1 MITETDRDRAKA
13 PGMELHQLERLIGDM
28 EHEPNWR
35 PTARKCADYYDHK
48 QSTAQQ
54 LADAEETGE
63 RRVTIN
69 LIQRTINGALGQE
82 AKTRLGWKS
91 QPDAAVFDDVAAA
104 LGERMHEAAR
114 EAKADQAISE
124 AYSSMLRTGIGWVE
138 VKKSSD
144 PLAYPYS
151 VTALHRDLVW
161 WDWRAK
167 LPDRSDARWMLT
179 QQWVDVDEAVSVLP
193 QFRELIEMGCHTGPI
208 TDAMWRTINVSR
220 ELFDQVSEVRR
231 KFSVAEEEWLDNSLR
246 KRVRLYSVYYKA
258 FKQVVAL
265 ALGTRRVKFN
275 PQNPLHQ
282 MAVQTGAARLI
293 KGPSYEIRHA
303 MFVGPYRLWDKPIPG
318 RKFPLV
324 PFVCYS
330 CDDDY
335 SPYGLVHGMI
345 EPQDEFNERR
355 TRLLWLIKAK
365 QVFVDDD
372 ALATK
377 YHNLLDA
384 AKEAMRPDAFFV
396 LNANRRN
403 AEGLRIANNLQLQ
416 REQIDVMQDSK
427 VLIQDVPGLY
437 SPMFGSNSVGAES
450 GVALNSLMEQTT
462 TSLAET
468 SDNYRHSRAAV
479 GELLQDN
486 IADDMAEPNL
496 QMEIGTGKRRR
507 TIVLNTFDERGFPV
521 NHVEDASV
529 RVALGDVPTTPA
541 FKAQQQV
548 FLGQT
553 LQAVGND
560 PIARAVLVPA
570 IIESGDLEHR
580 QEYAKWLR
588 QKYGVPDPGDM
599 AGEAADQMEQAQ
611 QQQAAKQAQMAEAGA
626 LAEIEATKAKAAQSQ
641 TAAQLNQARVAEI
654 GLRAQQAAQPPAAN
668 DEALI
673 DDAIRE
679 ARGA

>member
-28 EHEPNWR
+28 ENEPNWR

-82 AKTRLGWKS
+82 AKTRLGWKV

-114 EAKADQAISE
+114 EARADQAISE

-330 CDDDY
+330 CDDDF

-416 REQIDVMQDSK
+416 REQIEVMNDSK

-450 GVALNSLMEQTT
+450 GVALNSLVEQTT

-496 QMEIGTGKRRR
+496 QVEVGTGKRRR
-507 TIVLNTFDERGFPV
+507 VIVLNTFDERGLPV
-521 NHVEDASV
+521 NHVDDAAV

-599 AGEAADQMEQAQ
+599 AGEAADAMEQAQ
-611 QQQAAKQAQMAEAGA
+611 QQAAAKQAQIAEAGA
-626 LAEIEATKAKAAQSQ
+626 MAEIEATKAKAAQSQ

-654 GLRAQQAAQPPAAN
+654 GLRAQQATQPPAAN